1 MSGNMG
7 AHMKTT
13 IDLPDS
19 LMVEAKRVAA
29 ESSTTVKALVETGLR
44 KELHARAHSKAF
56 RLRDASFRGKG
67 LRPETADLSW
77 DQIREL
83 SYGERG

>member
-1 MSGNMG
+1 
-7 AHMKTT
+7 MKTT

-19 LMVEAKRVAA
+19 LMEEAKRVAA
-29 ESSTTVKALVETGLR
+29 QSATTVKDLVETGLR
-44 KELHARAHSKAF
+44 KELRARAQSKPF

-67 LRPETADLSW
+67 LRPETADRSW

>member
-1 MSGNMG
+1 MG
-7 AHMKTT
+7 THMKTT
-13 IDLPDS
+13 FDLPDS
-19 LMVEAKRVAA
+19 LMDEAKRVAA
-29 ESSTTVKALVETGLR
+29 EGSTTVKALVETGLR
-44 KELHARAHSKAF
+44 KELRSRAQSKPF
-56 RLRDASFRGKG
+56 RLRNASFRGKG